1 MIPKKFNST
10 CMASQPKKKLFHN
23 FDTKTINLLSF
34 ACQKC
39 YQKTLSYGEK
49 STRQKSLVE
58 RTRFTF
64 QNFLAKCAVF
74 GRNNSGT
81 AP

>member
-1 MIPKKFNST
+1 M
-10 CMASQPKKKLFHN
+10 LFHK
-23 FDTKTINLLSF
+23 FDTKNINLLSF
-34 ACQKC
+34 AYQNN

-49 STRQKSLVE
+49 STWQKSLGKW
-58 RTRFTF
+58 TRFTS
-64 QNFLAKCAVF
+64 QNFMPKNAVF